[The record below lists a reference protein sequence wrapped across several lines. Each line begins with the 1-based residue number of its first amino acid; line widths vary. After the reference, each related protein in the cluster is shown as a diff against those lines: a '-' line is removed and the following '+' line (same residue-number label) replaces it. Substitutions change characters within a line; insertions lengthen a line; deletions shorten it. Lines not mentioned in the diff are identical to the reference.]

1 MSESPLMLK
10 ALRFED
16 IPRPPVWLM
25 RQAGRYMKEYRALKE
40 RYTFLELCRSPELA
54 VEVSLQPMKEFDMD
68 ASIIFADIL
77 LPLEP
82 MGIGIDFN
90 PGPSIE
96 NKIKTSSDVKALK
109 TKDVAEQCSFVG
121 QAINSLKKELNSNR
135 EDKKTILGFAGAPW
149 TLACYILDQGP
160 LKNFAGSLVFA
171 NQNPEAT
178 KLLLNKLTDVIE
190 EYLLMQ
196 IEAGADAV
204 QLFDTWAG
212 LLPEKEFRDIAF
224 SPAARIIEK
233 IKKTGTPIIYY
244 ANGASHLIPAMLET
258 APNCIGI
265 DSRTPLGETIELA
278 KVKKIAVQGNYEAG
292 SLFKSA
298 ESVKEETEKMLSNL
312 SNPTG
317 YITNLGHG
325 VLQRTPIESV
335 RSFVDTVKNSSA
347 TWK

>member
-1 MSESPLMLK
+1 M
-10 ALRFED
+10 
-16 IPRPPVWLM
+16 
-25 RQAGRYMKEYRALKE
+25 
-40 RYTFLELCRSPELA
+40 
-54 VEVSLQPMKEFDMD
+54 
-68 ASIIFADIL
+68 
-77 LPLEP
+77 
-82 MGIGIDFN
+82 
-90 PGPSIE
+90 
-96 NKIKTSSDVKALK
+96 
-109 TKDVAEQCSFVG
+109 
-121 QAINSLKKELNSNR
+121 
-135 EDKKTILGFAGAPW
+135 
-149 TLACYILDQGP
+149 
-160 LKNFAGSLVFA
+160 FA

-178 KLLLNKLTDVIE
+178 KLLLNKLADVIE

-244 ANGASHLIPAMLET
+244 ANGANHLIPAMLET

-278 KVKKIAVQGNYEAG
+278 KAKKIAVQGNYEAG

-298 ESVKEETEKMLSNL
+298 KSVKEETEKMLSSL
-312 SNPTG
+312 SKPTG